1 MDVMVSVLAI
11 KYKVCGFKPGRD
23 DGLLRA
29 IKFRRTPFFGG
40 EVKPEASCKIYGM
53 LKSLVSM
60 KKNILCKAKF
70 IIPFA
75 RTSSLVLADFAGRI
89 ARELGDE

>member
-1 MDVMVSVLAI
+1 MVSVLAV
-11 KYKVCGFKPGRD
+11 KSKVCGFKPCRD

-29 IKFRRTPFFGG
+29 IKSRRTTFFGG
-40 EVKPEASCKIYGM
+40 EVKPEASCKILRHVKITCKY
-53 LKSLVSM
+53 
-60 KKNILCKAKF
+60 KKKILRKAKF